1 MKYTVIYIFIYFFII
16 FIAVTFPQKI
26 NTIKASYYKEGI
38 EALGKKDVASAE
50 QFFTRSVRE
59 NSDVPSLFELSKIY
73 INQGTIRGRRKA
85 RELLEKAI
93 WKEPK
98 NIKLRLTY
106 ASLME
111 NYGKGIAFKKYND
124 IVDIDS
130 ECADAWYNMGRIKS
144 LEFDD
149 YNNSFNRT
157 EEGIDLNL
165 EKFAKEIFK
174 EAESYLLKA
183 LKYDSLKADTYLKL
197 SFLYED
203 AGMPGKGVSLLE
215 KLIKL
220 YPDNTD
226 AHLFLGLLYYK
237 ISRMKESYN
246 EYQDALILMPVS
258 ERLDFTYNSVVE
270 LLDPVAAE
278 LIKSLK
284 PVEVRKFI
292 DAFWN
297 TSDPLFL
304 TQYNERLLE
313 HYSRVAYSDLRFS
326 LPNKPGWKTDRG
338 EIVLRYGEPLKRKRY
353 RPQINAGGR
362 TQVQVKTDVWEYK
375 DMTFGFE
382 DTYMSGNFVFS
393 APAPGS
399 RYISQFEGNTL
410 DFTDY
415 LRRVRFESY
424 SPKYEGPVFSIPYN
438 IVQFK
443 DLNNPNNTDVYFN
456 YALSYNDSSL
466 KSNII
471 NYKYEWGLF
480 FNDNYYNTIYRN
492 KGSISRLPV
501 SASIENDSLNY
512 AVNSAE
518 MTVRP
523 DSGYLAFEIIRTVD
537 KGVSSNHV
545 KFKTS
550 VFNTSNLDISDILL
564 AEKINTDQNVSF
576 PLKRKNINILPNPTS
591 TFTKNDNL
599 FLYYEV
605 YNLAANNNGLTDF
618 EQKITIKEVNNE
630 NGFEKAVSS
639 LLNFAGFNKKEE
651 RITLSSRY
659 QTLDRNSQMYLQLNM
674 DKLKPGSYVI
684 LVSIFDNISKKEV
697 SKSTVVRW
705 Q

>member
-1 MKYTVIYIFIYFFII
+1 L
-16 FIAVTFPQKI
+16 ANSFPQRTNSI
-26 NTIKASYYKEGI
+26 ESPYYKEGI
-38 EALGKKDVASAE
+38 EALGKKDISSAE
-50 QFFTRSVRE
+50 QFFTRSIRE

-73 INQGTIRGRRKA
+73 IDKETIRGRRKA

-106 ASLME
+106 AGLME
-111 NYGKGIAFKKYND
+111 NYSKGIAFKKYND

-130 ECADAWYNMGRIKS
+130 ECAIAWYNMGRIKS

-165 EKFAKEIFK
+165 QKFAKEIFK

-183 LKYDSLKADTYLKL
+183 LKYDSLNANTYLKL

-203 AGMPGKGVSLLE
+203 ADMPEKGVPLLE

-220 YPDNTD
+220 YPDNKD

-237 ISRMKESYN
+237 TSKISESYN
-246 EYQDALILMPVS
+246 EYQNALILMPVS

-270 LLDPVAAE
+270 LLDPVAEE

-284 PVEVRKFI
+284 PIEVRKFI

-297 TSDPLFL
+297 ASDPLFL
-304 TQYNERLLE
+304 TKYNERLLE

-326 LPNKPGWKTDRG
+326 LPDKPGWKTDRG
-338 EIVLRYGEPLKRKRY
+338 EIVLRYGEPIKRKRY

-375 DMTFGFE
+375 NMTLGFE

-399 RYISQFEGNTL
+399 RYIPQFEGNTL
-410 DFTDY
+410 DFADY

-424 SPKYEGPVFSIPYN
+424 NPKYEGPAFTIPYN

-443 DLNNPNNTDVYFN
+443 DLYHPNNTDVYFN

-480 FNDNYYNTIYRN
+480 FNDNYYNSIYRN
-492 KGSISRLPV
+492 KGSITGLPA
-501 SASIENDSLNY
+501 SAAIKNDSINY

-523 DSGYLAFEIIRTVD
+523 DSGYLAFEIIRAVD
-537 KGVSSNHV
+537 KGVSSNHE
-545 KFKTS
+545 KFKAS

-564 AEKINTDQNVSF
+564 AEKIDKDQKESF
-576 PLKRKNINILPNPTS
+576 PVKRGDINILPNPTF
-591 TFTKNDNL
+591 TFTKDNKL
-599 FLYYEV
+599 FLYYEI
-605 YNLAANNNGLTDF
+605 YNLATNKNGLTDF

-630 NGFEKAVSS
+630 NDLEKAVNTF
-639 LLNFAGFNKKEE
+639 LNLVGFNKKQEG
-651 RITLSSRY
+651 ITLSSRY
-659 QTLDRNSQMYLQLNM
+659 QTLDKNSQMYLQLDMN
-674 DKLKPGSYVI
+674 KLKPGSYVI
-684 LVSIFDNISKKEV
+684 LVTIFDNISKKEA
-697 SKSTVVRW
+697 SQSTVVKW